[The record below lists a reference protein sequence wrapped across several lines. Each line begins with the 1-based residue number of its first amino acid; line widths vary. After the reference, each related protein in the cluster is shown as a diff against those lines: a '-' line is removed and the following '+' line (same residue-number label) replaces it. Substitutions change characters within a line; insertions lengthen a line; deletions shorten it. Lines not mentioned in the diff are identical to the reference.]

1 VVATTTELSAR
12 QIDTRLRVIGK
23 ALRALPE
30 AERRW
35 ADPAIPADERER
47 ERLAFHYEWDDKV
60 TRFEELAA
68 AYEAGVLSPEQSG
81 QFRELVALL
90 GTMLPT
96 LQHLCVRVPTANLL
110 RRLSSAAHT
119 SPSSAG

>member
-1 VVATTTELSAR
+1 MVAATTELRAR

-23 ALRALPE
+23 ALRELPE

-35 ADPAIPADERER
+35 ADPAIPTDERER

-68 AYEAGVLSPEQSG
+68 AYEAGVLSSDQG
-81 QFRELVALL
+81 RQFRELVALL
-90 GTMLPT
+90 GPMLPR
-96 LQHLCVRVPTANLL
+96 LQHLCVRVPAASLL
-110 RRLSSAAHT
+110 YRLRGAAYS
-119 SPSSAG
+119 SPS

>member
-1 VVATTTELSAR
+1 MVATTTELNAR

-23 ALRALPE
+23 ALRDLPE

-35 ADPAIPADERER
+35 ADPAIPVDERQR

-60 TRFEELAA
+60 TRFEEIAA
-68 AYEAGVLSPEQSG
+68 AYEAGRLSSEQDV
-81 QFRELVALL
+81 QFRGLVALL

-96 LQHLCVRVPTANLL
+96 LQRLCVRVPAASLL
-110 RRLSSAAHT
+110 NRLSSAVR
-119 SPSSAG
+119 SLPSTAG

>member
-1 VVATTTELSAR
+1 MVATTTELSAR
-12 QIDTRLRVIGK
+12 QIDTRLRAIGK
-23 ALRALPE
+23 ALRGLPE

-35 ADPAIPADERER
+35 ADPTIPADERER

-68 AYEAGVLSPEQSG
+68 AYEAGVLSPEQSV
-81 QFRELVALL
+81 QFRELLTLL
-90 GTMLPT
+90 AVTLPS
-96 LQHLCVRVPTANLL
+96 LLHLSVRVPPANLL
-110 RRLSSAAHT
+110 RRLSSAAHA

>member
-1 VVATTTELSAR
+1 MVATTTELSAR

-23 ALRALPE
+23 TLRGLPE

-35 ADPAIPADERER
+35 ADPAIPVDEQER

-68 AYEAGVLSPEQSG
+68 AYEAGSLTPEQSI
-81 QFRELVALL
+81 QFRELLTLLVA
-90 GTMLPT
+90 TLPV
-96 LQHLCVRVPTANLL
+96 LQHLCVRVPPPELL
-110 RRLSSAAHT
+110 HRLSSAGHA
-119 SPSSAG
+119 SPSQAS

>member
-1 VVATTTELSAR
+1 MVATTTELSAR
-12 QIDTRLRVIGK
+12 QIDTRLRAIGK
-23 ALRALPE
+23 ALRALLE

-68 AYEAGVLSPEQSG
+68 TYETGVLSPEQSV
-81 QFRELVALL
+81 QFRELLTLLVA
-90 GTMLPT
+90 TLPA
-96 LQHLCVRVPTANLL
+96 LQHLCVRVPPPELL
-110 RRLSSAAHT
+110 RRLSSTAHA
-119 SPSSAG
+119 SPSQAS